1 MVRLDDLMHRRLIL
15 ETLKERDDHP
25 TAEQIYFYVRAQADS
40 VSRAAVY
47 RNLRALQAQG
57 EVVRVGQTG
66 PERFD
71 HIVHPHHHILCTNC
85 GKLSNAPVDYQRK
98 LDLEAADATDYIVSR
113 HYLLFEGICPD
124 CQKWAIDQCLGDRS
138 VLGDGAAVVGGT
150 QLIHRCRKAVY
161 FKNPTTLR

>member
-1 MVRLDDLMHRRLIL
+1 M
-15 ETLKERDDHP
+15 
-25 TAEQIYFYVRAQADS
+25 
-40 VSRAAVY
+40 
-47 RNLRALQAQG
+47 QAQG

-124 CQKWAIDQCLGDRS
+124 CQKWAIDQCLGMELPLSAERS
-138 VLGDGAAVVGGT
+138 
-150 QLIHRCRKAVY
+150 
-161 FKNPTTLR
+161 

>member
-57 EVVRVGQTG
+57 EVVRVGQARSGST
-66 PERFD
+66 
-71 HIVHPHHHILCTNC
+71 ILFI
-85 GKLSNAPVDYQRK
+85 R
-98 LDLEAADATDYIVSR
+98 
-113 HYLLFEGICPD
+113 
-124 CQKWAIDQCLGDRS
+124 
-138 VLGDGAAVVGGT
+138 
-150 QLIHRCRKAVY
+150 
-161 FKNPTTLR
+161 TTTFCAQTAES

>member
-1 MVRLDDLMHRRLIL
+1 MLWCVWMNLMHRRLIL

-71 HIVHPHHHILCTNC
+71 HIVHPHYHILCTNC
-85 GKLSNAPVDYQRK
+85 GKLSNARSTTKGSLILKRRMQQITLSADTTFFLRGYARIARNGRSISAWGWSCRCRRN
-98 LDLEAADATDYIVSR
+98 AADSS
-113 HYLLFEGICPD
+113 LP
-124 CQKWAIDQCLGDRS
+124 
-138 VLGDGAAVVGGT
+138 
-150 QLIHRCRKAVY
+150 
-161 FKNPTTLR
+161 

>member
-71 HIVHPHHHILCTNC
+71 HIVHPHYHILCTNC

-98 LDLEAADATDYIVSR
+98 LDLEAADANRITLSADTTFFLRGYARIAR
-113 HYLLFEGICPD
+113 NG
-124 CQKWAIDQCLGDRS
+124 RS
-138 VLGDGAAVVGGT
+138 ISAWGWSC
-150 QLIHRCRKAVY
+150 RCRRNAADSSL
-161 FKNPTTLR
+161 P

>member
-85 GKLSNAPVDYQRK
+85 GKLSNAPVDY
-98 LDLEAADATDYIVSR
+98 
-113 HYLLFEGICPD
+113 LLFEGICPD
-124 CQKWAIDQCLGDRS
+124 CQKWAIDQCLGMELPLSAERS
-138 VLGDGAAVVGGT
+138 
-150 QLIHRCRKAVY
+150 
-161 FKNPTTLR
+161 

>member
-71 HIVHPHHHILCTNC
+71 HIVHPHYHILCTNC

-113 HYLLFEGICPD
+113 HYLLFEGDMPG
-124 CQKWAIDQCLGDRS
+124 LPEMGDRS